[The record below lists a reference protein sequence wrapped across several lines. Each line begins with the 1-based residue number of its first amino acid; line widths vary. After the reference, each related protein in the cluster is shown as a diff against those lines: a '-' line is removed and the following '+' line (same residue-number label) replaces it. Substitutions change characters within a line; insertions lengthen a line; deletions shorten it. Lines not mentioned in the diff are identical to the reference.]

1 MFDLD
6 PLSLTMAIMA
16 AVIFGATVTFQL
28 WDYCRK
34 KHNKHKH

>member
-16 AVIFGATVTFQL
+16 AVIFGATVTFPTLGLLPEKAQQT
-28 WDYCRK
+28 
-34 KHNKHKH
+34 

>member
-6 PLSLTMAIMA
+6 PLSMTMAIMS
-16 AVIFGATVTFQL
+16 AVIFGATLTFQL
-28 WDYCRK
+28 CSYYRK